1 MVEGKG
7 SGDVCMSVKGKKYDL
22 EEKRRRLR
30 SQGQDLDIVD
40 KVRLQRLRRERR
52 ELEKERETGDIYDE
66 EQRGE
71 MLDSGAITS
80 AEDAFM
86 QGREKAD
93 KRQKQ
98 DLGLDGK
105 QHDDSSSVELAKEE
119 YQDD

>member
-1 MVEGKG
+1 MFGVKG
-7 SGDVCMSVKGKKYDL
+7 RGDVCMSFRGIEYAL

-52 ELEKERETGDIYDE
+52 ELEKERETGDIYDK

-93 KRQKQ
+93 KK
-98 DLGLDGK
+98 
-105 QHDDSSSVELAKEE
+105 
-119 YQDD
+119 

>member
-1 MVEGKG
+1 MFGVRG
-7 SGDVCMSVKGKKYDL
+7 SGDVCMSVKGKKYAL

-30 SQGQDLDIVD
+30 SQGRDLDIVD
-40 KVRLQRLRRERR
+40 KVRLQRLRERR
-52 ELEKERETGDIYDE
+52 EWEKERETGDVYDDK
-66 EQRGE
+66 QRGE
-71 MLDSGAITS
+71 MLEADAITA
-80 AEDAFM
+80 AENAFM

-93 KRQKQ
+93 KRQKR